1 MWGRS
6 AAEILAHVL
15 PEVFDRFKE
24 AAAKSS
30 DVNKGVDALFVAE
43 NLQGLPPVFSGLG
56 LVRAEKSK
64 TVFCVYSG
72 PLKVVLDRIE
82 ERANYGDTACGRFL
96 ADEFARE
103 PFGWELEQVLTEPRL
118 HDLARARQVLTIA
131 WPFLDTE
138 EDLSADFR
146 SRANE
151 LTDLL
156 GRETFFKDFPAIEQ
170 HAEALENEYARRF
183 EGAMQAQLDAYTK
196 AHTQL
201 TRTPGWAKLPEEV
214 QRVIA
219 SLLQAGV
226 ARLPASV
233 PIPLLRSE
241 RDACEGRFR
250 SAIRA
255 EYEALEGERLAS
267 VHVNSYFAGG
277 IETEEQLDSA
287 LAGLGEECVRLMG
300 AGKKVVLS

>member
-1 MWGRS
+1 MYRALASELRARSQQERKNVFWAVGLNDAIGHETVEFFRSKDILARKERDAKTSDVTTLIGEEKIRLRRHQDELRRLMRAACLSGSVYFRGNDRGSGDRAVDVGRS

-30 DVNKGVDALFVAE
+30 DVKKGVDALFVAE

-64 TVFCVYSG
+64 TVFCVDSG

-146 SRANE
+146 SMGQR
-151 LTDLL
+151 TD
-156 GRETFFKDFPAIEQ
+156 
-170 HAEALENEYARRF
+170 
-183 EGAMQAQLDAYTK
+183 
-196 AHTQL
+196 
-201 TRTPGWAKLPEEV
+201 
-214 QRVIA
+214 
-219 SLLQAGV
+219 
-226 ARLPASV
+226 
-233 PIPLLRSE
+233 
-241 RDACEGRFR
+241 
-250 SAIRA
+250 
-255 EYEALEGERLAS
+255 
-267 VHVNSYFAGG
+267 
-277 IETEEQLDSA
+277 
-287 LAGLGEECVRLMG
+287 
-300 AGKKVVLS
+300 